1 MSWINGSLSYTGTYN
16 WDLGAKR
23 ADGVSFGNIIRNEAR
38 IDGSLALGF
47 MQLYRQIPFLAQAEK
62 ALNATP
68 SNTTIRRRQPEAQ
81 KPEKASAP
89 LRYTQD
95 ITLRA
100 DSAIVVRHNLGSRNL
115 KVSARTASGKTY
127 KLKTRTIDNNSL
139 EIQNLDTVQ
148 IALSIE
154 NEKAR
159 KKATQPDEP
168 SRFVQHLAYTLM
180 MVRDINIT
188 YNHTNNLNL
197 PGFMPQIG
205 SVGGQ
210 SRQGDLLAP
219 GLAFAFG
226 LTDNSFVEEA
236 ARRGWLTQLQENVRP
251 SAYSQTDNLGIRV
264 TLEPIKDLRI
274 TLNANRNS
282 TQREETQFVFEGMPR
297 TWGGSFMMTTIGLGD
312 FFATAQASD
321 GYASAAFSQFLAFR
335 SIIAERLRER
345 YKAHAPS
352 SSFTVRENSADVL
365 IPAFLA
371 AYTASAP
378 GSVSLSPFPSLKSLL
393 PNWSITYTGLNKSP
407 LFSELFRNFSLS
419 HTYTSTYTVGN
430 YASLLGWNAI
440 GEDETPLGFLRKT
453 AADDLSSGSSTAG
466 QRIAAM
472 PYDIPS
478 VALQEGFNPLI
489 GLEITFKSGMTL
501 SSRWNKRRALNLNIT
516 ASQLIESSSNEI
528 SAGIGYKV
536 DDFFKWLGIKR
547 KRPSGRKAK
556 DALLTSGG
564 SMTLR
569 LDYSYSRT
577 SMLIRKIQENFSQA
591 TNGNIAHTLKFSA
604 DYALSRMLTLRAFYD
619 WNMNYPLVS
628 TASFPTRNRNFGVS
642 LRINLTQ

>member
-1 MSWINGSLSYTGTYN
+1 
-16 WDLGAKR
+16 
-23 ADGVSFGNIIRNEAR
+23 
-38 IDGSLALGF
+38 

-453 AADDLSSGSSTAG
+453 AADDLSSGSTTAG

>member
-1 MSWINGSLSYTGTYN
+1 M
-16 WDLGAKR
+16 
-23 ADGVSFGNIIRNEAR
+23 
-38 IDGSLALGF
+38 
-47 MQLYRQIPFLAQAEK
+47 
-62 ALNATP
+62 
-68 SNTTIRRRQPEAQ
+68 
-81 KPEKASAP
+81 
-89 LRYTQD
+89 
-95 ITLRA
+95 
-100 DSAIVVRHNLGSRNL
+100 
-115 KVSARTASGKTY
+115 
-127 KLKTRTIDNNSL
+127 
-139 EIQNLDTVQ
+139 
-148 IALSIE
+148 
-154 NEKAR
+154 
-159 KKATQPDEP
+159 
-168 SRFVQHLAYTLM
+168 
-180 MVRDINIT
+180 
-188 YNHTNNLNL
+188 
-197 PGFMPQIG
+197 
-205 SVGGQ
+205 
-210 SRQGDLLAP
+210 
-219 GLAFAFG
+219 
-226 LTDNSFVEEA
+226 
-236 ARRGWLTQLQENVRP
+236 ENVRP

-345 YKAHAPS
+345 YEAHAPS

>member
-1 MSWINGSLSYTGTYN
+1 M
-16 WDLGAKR
+16 GAQR

-38 IDGSLALGF
+38 IDGSLVLGF

-68 SNTTIRRRQPEAQ
+68 SNTTTRRRQPEAQ
-81 KPEKASAP
+81 KTEKASAP

-95 ITLRA
+95 ITLRT

-115 KVSARTASGKTY
+115 KVSARTASGKMY

-226 LTDNSFVEEA
+226 LTDNSFVEKA

-345 YKAHAPS
+345 YEAHAPS